1 MSQQVFGPGHLTPS
15 TAPLGGNLPH
25 FAYAWHPFIEDYLR
39 LGWMFAA
46 RPLIAED
53 RGGQPS
59 WLVMWPCSCALA
71 IPRPR

>member
-1 MSQQVFGPGHLTPS
+1 M
-15 TAPLGGNLPH
+15 PH
-25 FAYAWHPFIEDYLR
+25 FAYAWHPFLEDYLR

-59 WLVMWPCSCALA
+59 WLMIWPCTCRLA
-71 IPRPR
+71 MPRTR